1 MDFRRT
7 IMAGS
12 RPTGPEIVRAAAG
25 YNWRAA
31 ALALDGG
38 KRKPRAAKTMAGIVG
53 ALTGNP

>member
-1 MDFRRT
+1 
-7 IMAGS
+7 MAGS